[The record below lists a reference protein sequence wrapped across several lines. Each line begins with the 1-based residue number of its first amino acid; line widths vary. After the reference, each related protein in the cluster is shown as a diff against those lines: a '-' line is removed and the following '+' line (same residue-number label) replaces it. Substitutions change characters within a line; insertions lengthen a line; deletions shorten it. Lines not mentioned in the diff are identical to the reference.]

1 MQLFFDLP
9 LNMSNFRDG
18 LTKGEVW
25 APAFAKG
32 RAVRRHIPVQLLF
45 SGTLLGVNFTL
56 YKRWLR
62 MTTKLLNLLSTFLIM
77 VNTTSSLL
85 SFAAPFLWKG
95 HLWVQQS
102 TIWQDVIILDKL
114 PNFRQKII
122 AKNDMQ
128 VSQQRKNQY
137 CEFGWIST
145 VLHSSASRSAELQK
159 HFRFKTDSLNGNML
173 FIEWSIF

>member
-1 MQLFFDLP
+1 MQLCFDLP
-9 LNMSNFRDG
+9 LNKSNLRDG

-25 APAFAKG
+25 APPFAKDRQSG
-32 RAVRRHIPVQLLF
+32 DTFPVPLLF

-62 MTTKLLNLLSTFLIM
+62 MKTKHLNLLSTFLIM
-77 VNTTSSLL
+77 LNTTSSLL
-85 SFAAPFLWKG
+85 SFAAPFLLKG

-122 AKNDMQ
+122 AKNYMQ

-145 VLHSSASRSAELQK
+145 VLQSSASKSAELQK
-159 HFRFKTDSLNGNML
+159 HFRFKMDSLNGNTL